1 MNQIESS
8 VSVTSFSF
16 VLVNCHEDQYSINC
30 FPRKPV
36 DVNTHFRILYRL
48 RDGSGT
54 HWTHGGSPPCR
65 HWRRRHRHWFPP
77 SRCWYVRF
85 PLFFQLNSSGHLDI
99 RRKSNF
105 LIVDSKTTTKQIET
119 AYKEFAARED
129 IAVILINQ
137 YIANMIR
144 SVINNNT
151 KPVPATLEVPSKD
164 CPYDPTQDSILAR
177 VQFMVGMN

>member
-1 MNQIESS
+1 MC
-8 VSVTSFSF
+8 SFIHTLTAFF
-16 VLVNCHEDQYSINC
+16 V
-30 FPRKPV
+30 
-36 DVNTHFRILYRL
+36 
-48 RDGSGT
+48 
-54 HWTHGGSPPCR
+54 
-65 HWRRRHRHWFPP
+65 
-77 SRCWYVRF
+77 
-85 PLFFQLNSSGHLDI
+85 GHLDI

-105 LIVDSKTTTKQIET
+105 LIVDSKTTTKQIEQ

-144 SVINNNT
+144 NVINSNT